1 MARDNLYSKA
11 VIWVKITLPLVAI
24 GLLSSLFLL
33 SGAPDPDAALPYAE
47 VDIDQ
52 VTREQRVSEPRFAG
66 LLGEGQ
72 EIVLT
77 ADAVSADTARTD
89 RIQAQSI
96 EGRVDLN
103 LTESFTIQ
111 AGFGDFDM
119 SAQMATFTEDVVLQS
134 SMGYRFEGQTLMMA
148 LDVINMRAPTPIHVT
163 GPGLD
168 ITAETMEMT
177 GPDGETILRFN
188 GSVRVLY
195 EPQS

>member
-11 VIWVKITLPLVAI
+11 VVWVKITLPLVALA
-24 GLLSSLFLL
+24 LLSSLFLL

-52 VTREQRVSEPRFAG
+52 ITREQRVSQPRFAG
-66 LLGEGQ
+66 ILGEGQ

-77 ADAVSADTARTD
+77 ADAVSADANQTD
-89 RIQAQSI
+89 AIHAQTI
-96 EGRVDLN
+96 EGRMDLGSDGF
-103 LTESFTIQ
+103 LTIQ
-111 AGFGDFDM
+111 AAFGDIDM
-119 SAQMATFTEDVVLQS
+119 AAQIATFADDVVLQS
-134 SMGYRFEGQTLMMA
+134 SLGYRIQSETMVMA
-148 LDVINMRAPTPIHVT
+148 LDVVNMRSPTPIHVT
-163 GPGLD
+163 GPGID
-168 ITAETMEMT
+168 VTADTMEMA